1 VRAVFD
7 GHEEHGRMLNRLS
20 INLKVFVA
28 PLVVLLL
35 FVAVSVAA
43 IVVLREQG
51 AAFRDVVGGAFDAAT
66 TTSRLTQTVSGIHSD
81 VLRHLDVM
89 RLEQDAESLKAL
101 RETLDTR
108 FDQAEGML
116 QVLEANSYS
125 LDPDM
130 LHNVADFLTIYRVV
144 ATKVAQSE
152 TLNPTLVSTLIAH
165 HQQLEA
171 YLDELAKVTIKS
183 AKDKQQQTAV
193 SVQRAM
199 NLLAIA
205 TFGGVL
211 FAIVATWF
219 IGRAISRPLSE
230 MTQVMSR
237 LAAGEQGIRIP
248 AIDSRDEVG
257 SMARA
262 VEVFRQH
269 SVELHRRESELAQ
282 MVDRL
287 AVLRDRADEASR
299 AKSAFLANMSHE
311 LRTPLNAL
319 IGYSEMLYDGLYGRL
334 PDKAR
339 DPVGRMQA
347 NAKHLLG
354 LINNVLDLSKIEAG
368 QFALHL
374 DDYSMSGIVEAVVS
388 ATESLSQAKHLTL
401 ASDAPR
407 TLPRGRGDEQRL
419 MQVLLNLVGNAI
431 KFTETGGIRIT
442 VRAVNGEFDVAV
454 ADTGPGIAEAHR
466 KSVFEEFQQVDSS
479 TTRQKGGSGLGLS
492 IAKRIVELHGGRM
505 YLESEVGRGSTFG
518 FVIPI
523 RCAEHPVVEA
533 QHAHTDR

>member
-1 VRAVFD
+1 
-7 GHEEHGRMLNRLS
+7 MLNRLS

-116 QVLEANSYS
+116 QILEANSYS
-125 LDPDM
+125 LDPDL
-130 LHNVADFLTIYRVV
+130 LHNVADFLTIYRIV

-374 DDYSMSGIVEAVVS
+374 DEYSMSGIVEAVVS

-401 ASDAPR
+401 ESDAPR

-442 VRAVNGEFDVAV
+442 ARAVNSEFDVAV
-454 ADTGPGIAEAHR
+454 ADSGPGIAEAHR

-479 TTRQKGGSGLGLS
+479 TTRQKGGSCLGWS

-523 RCAEHPVVEA
+523 RCGEHDVVEA

>member
-125 LDPDM
+125 LDPDL

-237 LAAGEQGIRIP
+237 LAAGEHGIRIP

>member
-125 LDPDM
+125 LDPDL

-237 LAAGEQGIRIP
+237 LAAGEHGIRIP

-518 FVIPI
+518 FVVPI

>member
-1 VRAVFD
+1 
-7 GHEEHGRMLNRLS
+7 MLNRLS

-35 FVAVSVAA
+35 FVVVAVTA
-43 IVVLREQG
+43 IAMLREQG
-51 AAFRDVVGGAFDAAT
+51 AAFREVVGGAFDAAT
-66 TTSRLTQTVSGIHSD
+66 TTSRLSLTVSGIHSD

-101 RETLDTR
+101 RETLPAR
-108 FDQAEGML
+108 FDEAEAML
-116 QVLEANSYS
+116 QSLEANSYS
-125 LDPDM
+125 LDPDL
-130 LHNVADFLTIYRVV
+130 LHNVADFLTIYRIV
-144 ATKVAQSE
+144 ATKVAQST

-171 YLDELAKVTIKS
+171 YLDELSTVTIKS
-183 AKDKQQQTAV
+183 AKDKQLQTAA

-199 NLLAIA
+199 TVLGLATLAGLVLAIA
-205 TFGGVL
+205 
-211 FAIVATWF
+211 ATWF
-219 IGRAISRPLSE
+219 IGRAISKPLSE
-230 MTQVMSR
+230 MTHVMSR
-237 LAAGEQGIRIP
+237 LAGGDHDIRIP
-248 AIDSRDEVG
+248 AIDSHDEVG

-269 SVELHRRESELAQ
+269 SLELHRRESELAQ

-287 AVLRDRADEASR
+287 AVLKERADEASR

-319 IGYSEMLYDGLYGRL
+319 IGYSEMLYDGLYGKL

-339 DPVGRMQA
+339 DPVGRVQA

-368 QFALHL
+368 QFTLHI

-388 ATESLSQAKHLTL
+388 ATESLSQAKRLRLTI
-401 ASDAPR
+401 DVPR
-407 TLPRGRGDEQRL
+407 SLPRGRGDEQRL
-419 MQVLLNLVGNAI
+419 TQVLLNLVGNAI
-431 KFTETGGIRIT
+431 KFTETGVIAIT
-442 VRAVNGEFDVAV
+442 ARATDVQFDVAV
-454 ADTGPGIAEAHR
+454 TDTGPGIPEEHQS
-466 KSVFEEFQQVDSS
+466 SVFEEFQQIDSS
-479 TTRQKGGSGLGLS
+479 TTRRKGGSGLGLS
-492 IAKRIVELHGGRM
+492 IARRIVELHGGRM

-523 RCAEHPVVEA
+523 ECGEGVSAEA